1 MFTKSLIATTLAA
14 AIAVGAATTASAS
27 SPDVYIDQTFGKNFT
42 KDFMKDSKKT
52 LNKKYHS
59 ETYPSWAF
67 PGFFGANGFF
77 FNFGGR
83 KVCTPVY
90 DDEWVW
96 HPWKGWV
103 LETVKVGE
111 KCRPVGFNF
120 GW

>member
-1 MFTKSLIATTLAA
+1 MFTKRLITATVAA
-14 AIAVGAATTASAS
+14 VIAVGAATAASAHG
-27 SPDVYIDQTFGKNFT
+27 PGPIHFHGPGKDVMKDFNMKDFKKDFGK
-42 KDFMKDSKKT
+42 KQHHDDF
-52 LNKKYHS
+52 HS
-59 ETYPSWAF
+59 GWGF
-67 PGFFGANGFF
+67 PGMFFM
-77 FNFGGR
+77 NFGSR

-111 KCRPVGFNF
+111 KCKPQPYGFNF